1 VAGVAPAGPIHGRD
15 TAGPGGGRGPRAR
28 PEDRSDSGDDTARDV
43 RSGRVIIAWEVVVIG
58 SEGRLASERPGRIG
72 GFAPIREY
80 AAIGD
85 GRTVALVARD
95 GSIDWFTSPAFDSP
109 TVLGGLL
116 DPERAGSFELSP
128 EPRFRVERR
137 YLPGTAVLE
146 TSFFTER
153 GAMRVTDAM
162 TIPAGGLTPLR
173 EVARRIEGVSG
184 AVPVRWRVTPRF
196 KYAAAHTRIGRRGG
210 AAIAS
215 SGSDALA
222 VQVFD
227 AGEVDVGPDTISGGF
242 EIRAG
247 ETSVVTLSVAHQEPL
262 VFSSRAEIEHRLR
275 ETIAAWRRWSA
286 RIETPGS
293 WAEAVER
300 SAITLKLLVHAPSGA
315 VVAAPTTSL
324 PEVIGGERNWD
335 YRYCWIRDS
344 AFTLDALLQ
353 LGCSTEADAFFW
365 WLMQASQLTH
375 PRLQVLYRIDGGAK
389 ARERVFDLAGYR
401 ASVPVRIGNGAVD
414 QVQHDI
420 YGDLLE
426 TAWEYAKAGGRIDA
440 EVGKRLAGA
449 ADHVTSIWRQPDA
462 GIWEVR
468 GKPRHYTHSKMMCWV
483 ALDRAARLAEAR
495 AIPDRNADTW
505 RRSRSQIEDFIRSK
519 CWSDARGSLV
529 RSAGSQDLD
538 AALLLGAHFGFDR
551 DGDRL
556 MRTVEAIRRELG
568 HGPFVHRYYGEDGLE
583 GREGAF
589 LACSFWLVEA
599 LARGGRIDEAAEL
612 MEELLAFSNDVGLY
626 AEEIDPASGEFLGN
640 FPQGLTH
647 LALLEAA
654 FAFEKETD

>member
-1 VAGVAPAGPIHGRD
+1 MAQ
-15 TAGPGGGRGPRAR
+15 
-28 PEDRSDSGDDTARDV
+28 DV
-43 RSGRVIIAWEVVVIG
+43 RPSRVIIAREVVVIG
-58 SEGRLASERPGRIG
+58 SDDGLASEPAARIE

-85 GRTVALVARD
+85 GRTVAVVARD

-109 TVLGGLL
+109 TVLGALL
-116 DPERAGSFELSP
+116 EPERAGSFELSP
-128 EPRFRVERR
+128 EAPFRATRR
-137 YLPGTAVLE
+137 YVPGTAVLE
-146 TSFFTER
+146 TSFITEG
-153 GAMRVTDAM
+153 GAVRVTDTM

-173 EVARRIEGVSG
+173 EVARRIDGVSG
-184 AVPVRWRVTPRF
+184 SVPVRWRVTPRF
-196 KYAAAHTRIGRRGG
+196 EYGTAQTRIARRGG
-210 AAIAS
+210 VAVAS

-222 VQVFD
+222 VQAFG
-227 AGEVDVGPDTISGGF
+227 AGEVDVGPDAVSGRF

-247 ETSVVTLSVAHQEPL
+247 EMSLVTLSVAHQEPL
-262 VFSSRAEIEHRLR
+262 VFSSRAEVEHRLR

-286 RIETPGS
+286 RIATPGS

-324 PEVIGGERNWD
+324 PEVVGGERNWD

-344 AFTLDALLQ
+344 AFTLDALLR
-353 LGCSTEADAFFW
+353 LGCSVEADAFFW

-375 PRLQVLYRIDGGAK
+375 PRLQVLYRIDGGAE
-389 ARERVFDLAGYR
+389 ARERALDLAGYR
-401 ASVPVRIGNGAVD
+401 ASTPVRIGNGAVD

-440 EVGKRLAGA
+440 EIGRRLAGA
-449 ADHVTSIWRQPDA
+449 ADHVVSVWRQPDA

-468 GKPRHYTHSKMMCWV
+468 SEPRHYTHSKMMCWV
-483 ALDRAARLAEAR
+483 ALDRAIRLAETG
-495 AIPDRNADTW
+495 AIPDRHADMW
-505 RRSRSQIEDFIRSK
+505 RRSRSQAEEFIWSE
-519 CWSDARGSLV
+519 CWSDAAGSLV
-529 RSAGSQDLD
+529 RSAGSPDLD

-556 MRTVEAIRRELG
+556 ARTVEAIRRELG
-568 HGPFVHRYYGEDGLE
+568 HGPFVYRYSGEDGLE
-583 GREGAF
+583 GQEGAF

-599 LARGGRIDEAAEL
+599 LARAGRIDDATEL

-654 FAFEKETD
+654 FAFEEEAD